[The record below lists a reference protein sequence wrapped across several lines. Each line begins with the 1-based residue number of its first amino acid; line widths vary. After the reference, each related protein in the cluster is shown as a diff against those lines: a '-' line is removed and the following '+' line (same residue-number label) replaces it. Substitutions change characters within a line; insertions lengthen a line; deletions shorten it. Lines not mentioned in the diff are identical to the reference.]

1 EENQIVKYFDD
12 IQEKLFKDEKAHI
25 EKQQH
30 NEYIAIS
37 FKSTCGR
44 SNRKVFAMCLVLL
57 ETYRKMNL
65 EFDENWILS
74 TLKQEC
80 VGTDLGNLYILTKYI
95 ISKQFPDVHEAKIN
109 DDKCWDY
116 CETQKYENVD
126 AFKQLLNASKNVP
139 FKLKVIGN
147 CFEHHLDYSVMLRDV
162 KYALAESL
170 DIDIL
175 LICLKFTNDEQ
186 KKQWDLKLKDMGAST
201 FEYDYGTINI
211 TVVNKMIGTDV
222 FNLKGEKYPVT
233 GFLLNHRSRCDSN
246 HEDYRYENKWIKKTK
261 NMSIRQSLFTTM
273 YLYDEWD
280 NDEFTSDCS
289 VLKLFHIDKYSI
301 RWKVIFENF
310 YDKIIIYLSSQI
322 NLVDL

>member
-1 EENQIVKYFDD
+1 
-12 IQEKLFKDEKAHI
+12 
-25 EKQQH
+25 
-30 NEYIAIS
+30 
-37 FKSTCGR
+37 
-44 SNRKVFAMCLVLL
+44 
-57 ETYRKMNL
+57 MNL

-80 VGTDLGNLYILTKYI
+80 VSTDLGNLYILTKYI
-95 ISKQFPDVHEAKIN
+95 ISKQFADVHEGKIN

-126 AFKQLLNASKNVP
+126 AFKQLLNASNYVP

-147 CFEHHLDYSVMLRDV
+147 CFEHHLDYLVMLRDV

-186 KKQWDLKLKDMGAST
+186 KKQWDDKFKHMGAST
-201 FEYDYGTINI
+201 FEYYWGTINI

-222 FNLKGEKYPVT
+222 FNLEGNEYPVT
-233 GFLLNHRSRCDSN
+233 GFLLNSTSRYDSKQ
-246 HEDYRYENKWIKKTK
+246 EDYRYKNKWLKKTK

-273 YLYDEWD
+273 HLYDEWD
-280 NDEFTSDCS
+280 NYEFTSDCS
-289 VLKLFHIDKYSI
+289 VLKLFQIDENSI

-322 NLVDL
+322 SLFDLGTNECERGIKNTTLFFGYRYKNSDTV